1 MVPPA
6 SGAHIASKNNSIEI
20 WSAGK
25 PAEAMDSTATPATA
39 TVGKKRAK
47 PKKATKDM
55 TVEERPIEYDK
66 RACHRREG
74 RETAQREEATTKSF
88 VDLQLRA
95 LEVKEAWAKSI
106 LVEAEAKARLVD
118 AYAKSKVLEDEAKLG
133 HGRGEPDHAHG
144 PGHHLRSHAKCLD

>member
-1 MVPPA
+1 
-6 SGAHIASKNNSIEI
+6 
-20 WSAGK
+20 
-25 PAEAMDSTATPATA
+25 
-39 TVGKKRAK
+39 
-47 PKKATKDM
+47 M

-106 LVEAEAKARLVD
+106 LVEAEAMVRLMD
-118 AYAKSKVLEDEAKLG
+118 AKAKSRLLEVESKIMAEDNRIMLTDLATIS
-133 HGRGEPDHAHG
+133 DHVQRTWIEKKQKMILA
-144 PGHHLRSHAKCLD
+144 RDD